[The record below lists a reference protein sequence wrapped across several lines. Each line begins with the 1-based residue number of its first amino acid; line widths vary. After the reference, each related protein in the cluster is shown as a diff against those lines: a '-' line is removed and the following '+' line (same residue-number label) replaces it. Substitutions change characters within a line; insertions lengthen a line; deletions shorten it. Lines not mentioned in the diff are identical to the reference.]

1 MFLKEILNGN
11 YCLGKAEHISRSK
24 TSDRWINY
32 AHNLLGDPEF
42 EIWTDIPT
50 TYEDAI
56 ITCSGNSITI
66 RGNDIHGSYIGILG
80 IDGSTRRIKL
90 ESMVDTTMQTIQGI
104 APNSSFVIYKH
115 NKIPKFMPMYIQNT
129 EIYGEQYLKT
139 EDLFIG
145 RNIDDER
152 ASGDVIFVS
161 GAHYNFDVDGNV
173 VIDNGVI
180 IDSEVNVEINSKN
193 EVNVKGLKIKSGGTL
208 QITAKRV
215 NLWENIN
222 VEHGGKLIINNKMVE
237 L

>member
-1 MFLKEILNGN
+1 MALRFFI
-11 YCLGKAEHISRSK
+11 
-24 TSDRWINY
+24 
-32 AHNLLGDPEF
+32 
-42 EIWTDIPT
+42 
-50 TYEDAI
+50 
-56 ITCSGNSITI
+56 
-66 RGNDIHGSYIGILG
+66 
-80 IDGSTRRIKL
+80 
-90 ESMVDTTMQTIQGI
+90 QT
-104 APNSSFVIYKH
+104 
-115 NKIPKFMPMYIQNT
+115 
-129 EIYGEQYLKT
+129 KT
-139 EDLFIG
+139 EDLFIE

-161 GAHYNFDVDGNV
+161 GTHYNFDVDGNV

-180 IDSEVNVEINSKN
+180 IDSEVNVEINNN